1 MADARETPRDS
12 GGSGSRREGARAA
25 PTVETEQLMLTLS
38 VATGEIVRV
47 EKVEHGGK
55 RHELSDGEYAELVVD
70 DETGEIEAALEEA
83 YEAGLEDALGE
94 NDGDGAA
101 DEVLALRRLAV
112 GRLLV
117 RGMLRRGLRRR
128 LLHRTT
134 RREGGKRGS
143 GRGKE
148 SL

>member
-1 MADARETPRDS
+1 
-12 GGSGSRREGARAA
+12 
-25 PTVETEQLMLTLS
+25 MLTLS

-101 DEVLALRRLAV
+101 ADEVLALRRLAV

-128 LLHRTT
+128 LLHRPT
-134 RREGGKRGS
+134 RREGGERGS